1 MQTFTITSRPARIG
15 WTAAG
20 IWVLSVVVLGM
31 LVGGQWLMHNGR
43 PDTLDWILLPALP
56 TCLAVG
62 WLLNVRYSTG
72 QRARQL
78 TAYEWGISIE
88 RFDGRIVNLAWNEIR
103 AIEYNSL
110 DDDVLA
116 LQTADARVVVL
127 GHAFSHDDWME
138 WACLVGDHV
147 PEHAEF
153 RDTQTSFEGTLTT
166 WLDRASLG
174 FVLVGGAAT
183 IALLI
188 WDPRNAA
195 AWIVLFGTLAALI
208 FLGNQAIDL
217 EEGNV
222 PIAKVLGFFSSK
234 MLAIVPLAMIVIGLV
249 QPAGFKLP
257 AHKHV
262 VLFYVSNLMFFGGM
276 AGALVVRGG
285 FSPEQYY
292 RSMLEGVNR
301 YHRHAFV
308 VALAICIAGFML
320 KAWNE
325 R

>member
-1 MQTFTITSRPARIG
+1 MHAFTINSRPSRI
-15 WTAAG
+15 WWIAAG
-20 IWVLSVVVLGM
+20 IWVLSVALLGVLIG
-31 LVGGQWLMHNGR
+31 LQGLMHNDR
-43 PDTLDWILLPALP
+43 PDALDWILLPTLP

-62 WLLNVRYSTG
+62 WLLYVRFTTG

-78 TAYEWGISIE
+78 SVYDWGISVE
-88 RFDGRIVNLAWNEIR
+88 RFDGRIVNLAWKEIR

-116 LQTADARVVVL
+116 LQTANARVVVL
-127 GHAFSHDDWME
+127 GHAFSHDDWIE
-138 WACLVGDHV
+138 WACIVGDHV
-147 PEHAEF
+147 PEQVEF
-153 RDTQTSFEGTLTT
+153 RYTQTSFERGLTT
-166 WLDRASLG
+166 WLDRAALG

-183 IALLI
+183 ISLLI
-188 WDPRNAA
+188 WNPKNAA
-195 AWIVLFGTLAALI
+195 AWIVFVGTLAVLI
-208 FLGNQAIDL
+208 FLGNQSIDP

-222 PIAKVLGFFSSK
+222 PIAKVFGFISVK
-234 MLAIVPLAMIVIGLV
+234 MLAIVPVAMIVIGLI
-249 QPAGFKLP
+249 QPQGFKLP

-276 AGALVVRGG
+276 AGALLVRGG

-292 RSMLEGVNR
+292 RSKLEGLNR
-301 YHRHAFV
+301 YQRHAFV

-325 R
+325 M